1 MQQRAPENYDPKDL
15 LLNDETVERIAKEV
29 STKCLKESEVP
40 LALQK
45 ENMSATANTAAS
57 TPTSTPTL
65 NEPSVKSV
73 EEDPKREE
81 RLRKARKARQEFES
95 RAKRK
100 RTDELDVTEAIDAS
114 SLRRDSAPAA
124 VIKSEPTG
132 DDVLCEDEEFFN
144 MVTMSQ
150 MQPARSGCSGGKL
163 TPKRS
168 KLQPGVSRSSPRHKS
183 AR

>member
-1 MQQRAPENYDPKDL
+1 MGNCLSDKNFVRMVTMQQRAPENYDPKDL

-29 STKCLKESEVP
+29 SAKCLKEGEVP

-45 ENMSATANTAAS
+45 ENVSATANTSAS
-57 TPTSTPTL
+57 TPTSTLTL

-100 RTDELDVTEAIDAS
+100 RTDELDVTEGIDAS
-114 SLRRDSAPAA
+114 VLRRDSAPAA
-124 VIKSEPTG
+124 VT
-132 DDVLCEDEEFFN
+132 
-144 MVTMSQ
+144 
-150 MQPARSGCSGGKL
+150 A
-163 TPKRS
+163 
-168 KLQPGVSRSSPRHKS
+168 
-183 AR
+183 

>member
-1 MQQRAPENYDPKDL
+1 MVTMQQRAPENYDPKDL

-45 ENMSATANTAAS
+45 ENMPATANTAAS

-81 RLRKARKARQEFES
+81 RLRKARKARREFES

-100 RTDELDVTEAIDAS
+100 RMDVNLL
-114 SLRRDSAPAA
+114 SLLLVDIFIRK
-124 VIKSEPTG
+124 VIFVLSTWYKKCCRH
-132 DDVLCEDEEFFN
+132 DDD
-144 MVTMSQ
+144 T
-150 MQPARSGCSGGKL
+150 
-163 TPKRS
+163 
-168 KLQPGVSRSSPRHKS
+168 
-183 AR
+183 